1 MKKNKIKT
9 GQETNKGPIGEP
21 WRAAVQCGAN
31 GRGFGGVGGAVNLHK
46 TDRYF

>member
-1 MKKNKIKT
+1 MKKNIIKT
-9 GQETNKGPIGEP
+9 GQESNKGPTGRP

-31 GRGFGGVGGAVNLHK
+31 GGVGGAVNLHK